1 MDKKTMNKVSMNA
14 TREDIESLNK
24 ISEEIGAHVRIE
36 TDNFRMAG
44 ARLLSGMTFGE
55 LLTEAATIDLIGNVT
70 DCEWAVGYAD
80 ALVLMAC
87 ARVYKEGVGLDESAS
102 AEWDACKRKV
112 LEKVLDVLAESLA
125 SDDAEWDACKRKV
138 LDVLAESL
146 ASDDAEGGDGEEE
159 YRILE

>member
-1 MDKKTMNKVSMNA
+1 MDKKTMDKETMNKVSMNA
-14 TREDIESLNK
+14 TRKDIESLNK

-44 ARLLSGMTFGE
+44 ASLLSGMTFGE
-55 LLTEAATIDLIGNVT
+55 LLTEATTIDLIGNVT

-112 LEKVLDVLAESLA
+112 L
-125 SDDAEWDACKRKV
+125 
-138 LDVLAESL
+138 DVLAESL

-159 YRILE
+159 YRILD

>member
-1 MDKKTMNKVSMNA
+1 MDKKTMDKETMNKVSMNA
-14 TREDIESLNK
+14 TRKDIELLNK

-36 TDNFRMAG
+36 TDNFGVKFRMAG

-55 LLTEAATIDLIGNVT
+55 LLTEAAAIDLIGNVT

-112 LEKVLDVLAESLA
+112 L
-125 SDDAEWDACKRKV
+125 
-138 LDVLAESL
+138 DVLAESL

>member
-1 MDKKTMNKVSMNA
+1 MDKKTMDKETMNKASGNA

-24 ISEEIGAHVRIE
+24 ISEKIGAHVRIE
-36 TDNFRMAG
+36 TDNFRLAG

-80 ALVLMAC
+80 AMVLMAC
-87 ARVYKEGVGLDESAS
+87 ARMYKEGVGLDESAS
-102 AEWDACKRKV
+102 
-112 LEKVLDVLAESLA
+112 
-125 SDDAEWDACKRKV
+125 AEWDACKRKV